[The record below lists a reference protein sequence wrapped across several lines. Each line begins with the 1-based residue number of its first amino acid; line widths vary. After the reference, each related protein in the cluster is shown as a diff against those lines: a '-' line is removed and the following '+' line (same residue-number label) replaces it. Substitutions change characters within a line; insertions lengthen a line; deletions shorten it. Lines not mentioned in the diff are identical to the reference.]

1 MATRAATSAAQGTGY
16 VPPFAAT
23 VVQATRTTAARASTT
38 FAQVGTLPY
47 GGASRTASG
56 AASATTPI
64 RIVDA
69 TGGVDSSSLLQ
80 YFTIPYIDAHTLSPP
95 TWRYAYILWF
105 VVLGTLVIWSVA
117 HRLAGS
123 GRGGSA
129 LGAVFRK
136 FFVRRI
142 TITKKKK
149 ELDAETGKKV
159 AIGRKGVRF
168 ASPTFAQILTIM
180 ALIATAVCLSF
191 VGPDYIAPTTC
202 TFGGTCPYVSPS
214 GQKGPPTSNFG
225 RLARRANEELLA
237 SLPALVRRQNNPN
250 GWAPFNDPLLA
261 SSNTNIDFNAWT
273 AAARL
278 GLISYAMLPLAV
290 TLAVK
295 QWPFNIWAISF
306 LTNYHFDKTAI
317 LHRWSG
323 RVIWLF
329 SSGHAAA
336 WFYQLIIDKD
346 PFGRPVLV
354 PALQYWRFLGGL
366 VAYGLLTVMTA
377 LSLRPIR
384 TRHYE
389 WFYWSHVIMV
399 VLFCVACIIHH
410 RPLMYWPIVALAW
423 WGAERLSRLCIFVYI
438 NGFVSGI
445 GWNPVSSSRASAQ
458 SFTLRGA
465 EKVDGYSDGELKP
478 AAERYPYSW
487 DPATEPL
494 SHAYPPATAPSAS
507 PAATLGPISN
517 HMRSLPP
524 PGFAAAQLLPGRM
537 VRLTMHTAVPVRWRP
552 GQHVFL
558 TIPAVRMLQSHP
570 YTIVSIDERAKGI
583 APIGGFASFEQGS
596 EIVLLVRAQRG
607 FSRRLWDHVYKKRQ
621 EKLDRGASVEDCASG
636 VLLRSL
642 ISLPMGSSIRTMW
655 DAYDSL
661 TIVCG
666 GTGITF
672 GMSVL
677 EYTCK
682 RMARRDSG
690 RYRTAR
696 VRFIW
701 ILREFAHLSWIAS
714 ALRQCL
720 DLVDPSQI
728 QVELFVSRA
737 DQPGSSY
744 LNTLDASS
752 SSPGEALMPP
762 KPQYARQN
770 HASAQEEYADS
781 DDETAA
787 STRMY
792 NSVPDY
798 GEHIDSVTD
807 LVLFDGEEDERSRGD
822 AEISAR
828 VRSLGKLRRALSRRD
843 PKQPAHDAAAYVP
856 GSGDVGYSSMS
867 YPHQTAT
874 AQQSFY
880 PAASQQ
886 SFSESFQDLS
896 FARAESRSDL
906 HTLTASSSMQHLV
919 GKRDRHR
926 LSSFAQDSRDPFDLT
941 KNEQD
946 DLEIVAALARPGYP
960 KLKEILDD
968 EVSRSTGKTLVAC
981 CGPNGLNT
989 IVRHL
994 VSSRIDV
1001 GKSLKGDPRG
1011 QVSLVC
1017 EDFSF

>member
-1 MATRAATSAAQGTGY
+1 MTTRATASAAYGTGY

-23 VVQATRTTAARASTT
+23 TAATTAARVASST
-38 FAQVGTLPY
+38 FAQIGTLPY
-47 GGASRTASG
+47 GGASRTATG
-56 AASATTPI
+56 PASATTSI
-64 RIVDA
+64 RIIDA

-105 VVLGTLVIWSVA
+105 VVVGTLVIWSVA

-129 LGAVFRK
+129 FGAICRK

-149 ELDAETGKKV
+149 QLDAETGKKIAV
-159 AIGRKGVRF
+159 GRKGVRF
-168 ASPTFAQILTIM
+168 ASPTFAQILAIS

-191 VGPDYIAPTTC
+191 VGPDYISPTTC

-214 GQKGPPTSNFG
+214 GQNGPPTSNFG
-225 RLARRANEELLA
+225 RLVRRARQMLQPSSA
-237 SLPALVRRQNNPN
+237 ALRKRQNNPN

-261 SSNTNIDFNAWT
+261 SSNVDINFNAWT

-295 QWPFNIWAISF
+295 QWPFNVWAIPF
-306 LTNYHFDKTAI
+306 LTNYHFDKTAL

-336 WFYQLIIDKD
+336 WFYQLVMDKD

-366 VAYGLLTVMTA
+366 VAYGLLTAMTA

-438 NGFVSGI
+438 NGFARGI
-445 GWNPVSSSRASAQ
+445 WWTPPANSRASMQ
-458 SFTLRGA
+458 SFSLRGA
-465 EKVDGYSDGELKP
+465 EKVDGYDGNVSKPELG
-478 AAERYPYSW
+478 RYPSAW
-487 DPATEPL
+487 DAASEPL
-494 SHAYPPATAPSAS
+494 SHAYPPQAAPYMS
-507 PAATLGPISN
+507 PATTLAPRAN
-517 HMRSLPP
+517 HLQSLPP

-558 TIPAVRMLQSHP
+558 TIPAVRMFQSHP
-570 YTIVSIDERAKGI
+570 YTIVSVDERAKGI
-583 APIGGFASFEQGS
+583 APIGGSSQLEDGS
-596 EIVLLVRAQRG
+596 EIVLLVRAQKG
-607 FSRRLWDHVYKKRQ
+607 FSRRLWDHVYQKRAQ
-621 EKLDRGASVEDCASG
+621 KLERGAAASDCAAG
-636 VLLRSL
+636 IVLRSL
-642 ISLPMGSSIRTMW
+642 ISLPMGSSTRTSW

-682 RMARRDSG
+682 RMARRDHG
-690 RYRTAR
+690 RYRTTR
-696 VRFIW
+696 VRFVW
-701 ILREFAHLSWIAS
+701 ILREFAHLSWIAT
-714 ALRQCL
+714 ALRKCL
-720 DLVDPSQI
+720 DLVDPSQLQI
-728 QVELFVSRA
+728 ELFVS
-737 DQPGSSY
+737 QYNQTGVSY
-744 LNTLDASS
+744 TKGLGFGTPDPNETLA
-752 SSPGEALMPP
+752 PP
-762 KPQYARQN
+762 KPQFARQA
-770 HASAQEEYADS
+770 HPIASASEDYGDS
-781 DDETAA
+781 DDEAAA
-787 STRMY
+787 SARMY
-792 NSVPDY
+792 NTVPDY

-807 LVLFDGEEDERSRGD
+807 LVLFEGEEDERTR
-822 AEISAR
+822 AEVEVSAR
-828 VRSLGKLRRALSRRD
+828 VRSLGKMRRALSRRET
-843 PKQPAHDAAAYVP
+843 KQPKDVSHPYVAAT
-856 GSGDVGYSSMS
+856 GYGGGNDGFAAQ
-867 YPHQTAT
+867 PRQDPT
-874 AQQSFY
+874 AQLY
-880 PAASQQ
+880 PMDSQQ
-886 SFSESFQDLS
+886 SLNGSYQDLS
-896 FARAESRSDL
+896 FARAESHSDL
-906 HTLTASSSMQHLV
+906 QTLTASSSMQHLV
-919 GKRDRHR
+919 GKHDRRR
-926 LSSFAQDSRDPFDLT
+926 LSSLAQDSRDPFDLT
-941 KNEQD
+941 ENEQD
-946 DLEIVAALARPGYP
+946 DLEIVSALAKPGYP

-968 EVSRSTGKTLVAC
+968 EIARSAGKTLVAC

-1001 GKSLKGDPRG
+1001 RKALKGDPRG
-1011 QVSLVC
+1011 QISLVC